1 MHALPRNLLH
11 DSRLAPSWPMLLR
24 QTWCEI
30 LLQVRMPMGL
40 VWALIVTPML
50 FLFLGL
56 GYAGQD
62 VAGVDGQTYM
72 MGSFATLGTFNIMLS
87 TFAGG
92 VASDRGARRHVLYRA
107 TPVRPAVLLG
117 AKVITACIMT
127 AVMSLL
133 VIGVAVAAGTRIDV
147 LDGVSLVARMIVG
160 GLPIIAMG
168 LAVGYL
174 VRPSSVAVAINVIY
188 LGLSF
193 ISGIYVP
200 IPVTGG
206 ALQPIAS
213 FSPMSRLGELAWN
226 AVGAETAHTLV
237 GNLAVLA
244 IYGLIFGI
252 IALKAYGREEKRT
265 FE

>member
-1 MHALPRNLLH
+1 MHASPKH
-11 DSRLAPSWPMLLR
+11 VPGTMAVAQIWPMLLR
-24 QTWCEI
+24 QAWCEL
-30 LLQVRMPMGL
+30 LLQIRMPMGL
-40 VWALIVTPML
+40 VWSLIVTPIL
-50 FLFLGL
+50 FLFVRL

-62 VAGVDGQTYM
+62 VAGIEGQTYM
-72 MGSFATLGTFNIMLS
+72 MGSFATLGTFNIMLT

-92 VASDRGARRHVLYRA
+92 VASDRSARRHVLYRA

-117 AKVITACIMT
+117 AKVITACLMT

-133 VIGVAVAAGTRIDV
+133 VIGMAILVGTRIEA
-147 LDGVSLVARMIVG
+147 LEAISLIMRMMIG
-160 GLPIIAMG
+160 GLPIVAMG

-174 VRPSSVAVAINVIY
+174 VRPSSVAVAINVIS

-200 IPVTGG
+200 IPLTGG
-206 ALQPIAS
+206 SLQPIAS
-213 FSPMSRLGELAWN
+213 FSPMSRLGELAWS

-237 GNLAVLA
+237 GNLTVLA
-244 IYGLIFGI
+244 IYGIAFGL
-252 IALKAYGREEKRT
+252 IALRAYGREEKRT

>member
-1 MHALPRNLLH
+1 MHALPNFTRH
-11 DSRLAPSWPMLLR
+11 HPELAPVLPMLVR
-24 QTWCEI
+24 QVWCEV

-40 VWALIVTPML
+40 VWSLVVTPLL

-56 GYAGQD
+56 GYGGHEIAGI
-62 VAGVDGQTYM
+62 DGQTYM
-72 MGSFATLGTFNIMLS
+72 MASFATLGTFNIMLT

-92 VASDRGARRHVLYRA
+92 VASDRSARRHVLYRA
-107 TPVRPAVLLG
+107 MPVRPGVMLG
-117 AKVITACIMT
+117 AKAVTACLMAALVSLMVIGT
-127 AVMSLL
+127 AV
-133 VIGVAVAAGTRIDV
+133 VIGTRIDLLDAATLV
-147 LDGVSLVARMIVG
+147 LRMMVG
-160 GLPIIAMG
+160 GLPVIGMG

-174 VRPSSVAVAINVIY
+174 VRASSVAVAINVIS

-200 IPVTGG
+200 IPTTGG

-226 AVGAETAHTLV
+226 AVGAKTAHTLV
-237 GNLAVLA
+237 DNLAVLA
-244 IYGLIFGI
+244 VYGLAIGLL
-252 IALKAYGREEKRT
+252 ALHAYGREEKRT